1 MARRAALLATGFS
14 DIVAIDS
21 GAYMMVGLAS
31 ESEGDAV

>member
-1 MARRAALLATGFS
+1 MVRGAALSGSGLS
-14 DIVAIDS
+14 DIVAADG